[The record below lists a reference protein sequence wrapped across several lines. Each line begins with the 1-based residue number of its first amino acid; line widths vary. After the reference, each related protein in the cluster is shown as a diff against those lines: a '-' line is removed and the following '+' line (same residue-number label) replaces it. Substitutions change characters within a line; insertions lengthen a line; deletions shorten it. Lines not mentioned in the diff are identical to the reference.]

1 MSSLSWEV
9 MENVTVVAQSLHHN
23 KEKLVKTFIKKTST
37 EGFGVI
43 DLDLLYEEKEVFHFF
58 AEHLSYP
65 DEYLFGS
72 KMELPFSPT
81 HPGYI
86 SIKKFCQE
94 MSKKNLDEIQSHYS
108 ETFDFQKDAT
118 LFMTYVKF
126 EDSKG
131 RGQML
136 ARLKVLYEM
145 FGLMMPKGELS
156 DLLPLMCEF
165 IYAAEWKGDPR
176 AQQSFS
182 LLLAVL
188 EDGSYHLM
196 NALKKYKSPYYYL
209 IRGMREAFKVCIIH
223 EEAQAND

>member
-1 MSSLSWEV
+1 
-9 MENVTVVAQSLHHN
+9 ME
-23 KEKLVKTFIKKTST
+23 
-37 EGFGVI
+37 GYGVI
-43 DLDLLYEEKEVFHFF
+43 DLDRLYEEKHVFRFF
-58 AEHLSYP
+58 ADHLSYP
-65 DEYLFGS
+65 EEHTFYNGKGIPL
-72 KMELPFSPT
+72 SPS
-81 HPGYI
+81 HPGYTHI
-86 SIKKFCQE
+86 IKYWDIMSRKSI
-94 MSKKNLDEIQSHYS
+94 DEIQSHYT

-118 LFMTYVKF
+118 LFMTFVKY
-126 EDSKG
+126 EDSKE

-136 ARLKVLYEM
+136 ARLKLLYEM

-196 NALKKYKSPYYYL
+196 NALKKYKSPYYL
-209 IRGMREAFKVCIIH
+209 LVKGMREAFKVCIIH
-223 EEAQAND
+223 EEAHS

>member
-1 MSSLSWEV
+1 M
-9 MENVTVVAQSLHHN
+9 
-23 KEKLVKTFIKKTST
+23 
-37 EGFGVI
+37 I

-165 IYAAEWKGDPR
+165 IYAAEWQGDPR
-176 AQQSFS
+176 AQQGFS

-196 NALKKYKSPYYYL
+196 NALRKYESPYYHL
-209 IRGMREAFKVCIIH
+209 IVGMREAFKQCMIR
-223 EEAQAND
+223 EEVQ